1 MGFIRALAP
10 AFAVCLA
17 LTGATSADPVAR
29 LDPRLADLV
38 GPEAGTEPDRL
49 RPAMPGQV
57 GGPSGARH
65 SKLLWP
71 PDRAT
76 GAELACLTEALYHE
90 ARGEG
95 VRGMRAVAEVVLNR
109 VESPRF
115 PGSICAVVHQGTRS
129 DAACQFSYACDG
141 SLGRVDEP
149 RAMAR
154 AERIAREMAAGAPR
168 ALTDGATH
176 FHTTAVNP
184 PWATAYDL
192 TAQIGVHRFYRRPV
206 EVAAN

>member
-1 MGFIRALAP
+1 MGFMRALAP
-10 AFAVCLA
+10 TIAFCVLLAGMAVA
-17 LTGATSADPVAR
+17 EPAAR
-29 LDPRLADLV
+29 LDPRMADLL
-38 GPEAGTEPDRL
+38 GQEQDLLGAG
-49 RPAMPGQV
+49 MPGQV
-57 GGPSGARH
+57 ARL
-65 SKLLWP
+65 SEPERPRSLWP
-71 PDRAT
+71 PERAR

-95 VRGMRAVAEVVLNR
+95 LRGMRAVAEVVLNR
-109 VESPRF
+109 VEAPRF
-115 PGSICAVVHQGTRS
+115 PGSICAVVRQGARR
-129 DAACQFSYACDG
+129 AGACQFSYACDG
-141 SLGRVDEP
+141 SLDRAEDP

-184 PWATAYDL
+184 AWASAYEM

-206 EVAAN
+206 EMASN